1 MTRSTGRFPSAY
13 RAACPSAEKFNRA
26 EYAPSWY
33 IFDTQILKHSDW
45 RTHMKLIS
53 LLVLGVMAV
62 AMSASAQEETTD
74 PIQKALLAA
83 PNAAMAKDATVIKWK
98 PDFTYEVLK
107 KGTSLMVCYDL
118 TGWPGERPF
127 SVECTSSE
135 ANLPRVAQNRKLA
148 ALGTAGASD
157 RSKIDEAVAAAAK
170 DGTRIMSEVGSIWY
184 KFWGNSEATAVRHS
198 FIAVPNLRGKDVS
211 LPEVRYAGGSWVMFA
226 GTSEAH
232 IMLPGL

>member
-1 MTRSTGRFPSAY
+1 
-13 RAACPSAEKFNRA
+13 
-26 EYAPSWY
+26 
-33 IFDTQILKHSDW
+33 
-45 RTHMKLIS
+45 MKLIS
-53 LLVLGVMAV
+53 LFIVGVMAV
-62 AMSASAQEETTD
+62 AMSASAQAQTVKKETTD

-83 PNAAMAKDATVIKWK
+83 PNAAMARDATVIKWK

-211 LPEVRYAGGSWVMFA
+211 LPEVRDANGSWVMFA

>member
-1 MTRSTGRFPSAY
+1 
-13 RAACPSAEKFNRA
+13 
-26 EYAPSWY
+26 
-33 IFDTQILKHSDW
+33 
-45 RTHMKLIS
+45 MKLIS
-53 LLVLGVMAV
+53 LSVLGVMAV
-62 AMSASAQEETTD
+62 AMSASAQAQTTEPLKKETTD
-74 PIQKALLAA
+74 PIKKALLAA

-107 KGTSLMVCYDL
+107 QGTSRMVCYDL

-148 ALGTAGASD
+148 AILGVQGASN
-157 RSKIDEAVAAAAK
+157 RGKIDEAVAAAAK

-184 KFWGNSEATAVRHS
+184 KFWGDSEATAVRHS

-211 LPEVRYAGGSWVMFA
+211 LPEVRDAGGSWVMFA

>member
-1 MTRSTGRFPSAY
+1 
-13 RAACPSAEKFNRA
+13 
-26 EYAPSWY
+26 
-33 IFDTQILKHSDW
+33 
-45 RTHMKLIS
+45 MKLIS
-53 LLVLGVMAV
+53 PFVLAVMAV
-62 AMSASAQEETTD
+62 AMSASAQAQTTD
-74 PIQKALLAA
+74 PIKKALLAA

-107 KGTSLMVCYDL
+107 KGTSRMVCYDL

-198 FIAVPNLRGKDVS
+198 FIAAPNKTGKDMG
-211 LPEVRYAGGSWVMFA
+211 LPEVRDANGSWVMFA

>member
-1 MTRSTGRFPSAY
+1 
-13 RAACPSAEKFNRA
+13 
-26 EYAPSWY
+26 
-33 IFDTQILKHSDW
+33 
-45 RTHMKLIS
+45 MKLIS
-53 LLVLGVMAV
+53 PFVLAVMAF
-62 AMSASAQEETTD
+62 AMSASAQAQTTD

-83 PNAAMAKDATVIKWK
+83 PNAAMARDATVIKWK

-107 KGTSLMVCYDL
+107 KGTSRMVCYEL

-148 ALGTAGASD
+148 GMAGGDQKKTA
-157 RSKIDEAVAAAAK
+157 ELVAAAGK

-198 FIAVPNLRGKDVS
+198 FIAVPNKTGKDVG
-211 LPEVRYAGGSWVMFA
+211 LPEVRDANGSWVMFA

>member
-1 MTRSTGRFPSAY
+1 
-13 RAACPSAEKFNRA
+13 
-26 EYAPSWY
+26 
-33 IFDTQILKHSDW
+33 
-45 RTHMKLIS
+45 MKLIS
-53 LLVLGVMAV
+53 PFVLAVMAF
-62 AMSASAQEETTD
+62 AMSASAQAQTTD

-83 PNAAMAKDATVIKWK
+83 PNAAMARDATVIKWK

-107 KGTSLMVCYDL
+107 KGTSRMVCYDL

-148 ALGTAGASD
+148 AMGVAGASD
-157 RSKIDEAVAAAAK
+157 RGKIDGAVAAAAK

-198 FIAVPNLRGKDVS
+198 FIAMPNKTGKDVG
-211 LPEVRYAGGSWVMFA
+211 LPEVRDANGSWVMFA

>member
-1 MTRSTGRFPSAY
+1 MR
-13 RAACPSAEKFNRA
+13 
-26 EYAPSWY
+26 
-33 IFDTQILKHSDW
+33 
-45 RTHMKLIS
+45 LIS
-53 LLVLGVMAV
+53 LFVLGVLAV
-62 AMSASAQEETTD
+62 AMSAPAQAQTTD
-74 PIQKALLAA
+74 PIKKALLAA
-83 PNAAMAKDATVIKWK
+83 PNEAMAKDATVIKWK

-107 KGTSLMVCYDL
+107 KGTSRMVCYDL

-148 ALGTAGASD
+148 AMGGSRASD
-157 RSKIDEAVAAAAK
+157 RSKIDGAVAAAGK

-184 KFWGNSEATAVRHS
+184 KFWGNSEATAVKHS
-198 FIAVPNLRGKDVS
+198 FIAMPNLTGKDVG
-211 LPEVRYAGGSWVMFA
+211 LPEVRDAGGSWVMFA

>member
-1 MTRSTGRFPSAY
+1 MSGRYTFTNNTQTGLGTWIGWPVDVSFP
-13 RAACPSAEKFNRA
+13 
-26 EYAPSWY
+26 
-33 IFDTQILKHSDW
+33 
-45 RTHMKLIS
+45 
-53 LLVLGVMAV
+53 VLGALAV
-62 AMSASAQEETTD
+62 STNVVAQTTD

-83 PNAAMAKDATVIKWK
+83 PNAAMARDATVIKWK

-107 KGTSLMVCYDL
+107 KGPSRMVCYEL

-148 ALGTAGASD
+148 GMAGGDQKKTA
-157 RSKIDEAVAAAAK
+157 ELVAAAGK

-184 KFWGNSEATAVRHS
+184 KFWGNSEATAVKHS
-198 FIAVPNLRGKDVS
+198 FIAMPNHTGKDVG
-211 LPEVRYAGGSWVMFA
+211 LPEVRDANGSWVMFA

>member
-1 MTRSTGRFPSAY
+1 
-13 RAACPSAEKFNRA
+13 
-26 EYAPSWY
+26 
-33 IFDTQILKHSDW
+33 
-45 RTHMKLIS
+45 MKLIS
-53 LLVLGVMAV
+53 PFVLAVMAF
-62 AMSASAQEETTD
+62 AMSASAQAQTTDPIKKETTD
-74 PIQKALLAA
+74 PIKKALLAA
-83 PNAAMAKDATVIKWK
+83 PNAAMARDATVIKWK

-127 SVECTSSE
+127 SVECTSTE
-135 ANLPRVAQNRKLA
+135 KNLPRVAQNRKLA
-148 ALGTAGASD
+148 ALGVAGASD
-157 RSKIDEAVAAAAK
+157 RGKIDEAVAAAAK

-198 FIAVPNLRGKDVS
+198 FIAAPNKTGKDMG
-211 LPEVRYAGGSWVMFA
+211 LPEVRDANGSWVMFP

>member
-1 MTRSTGRFPSAY
+1 MR
-13 RAACPSAEKFNRA
+13 
-26 EYAPSWY
+26 
-33 IFDTQILKHSDW
+33 
-45 RTHMKLIS
+45 LIS
-53 LLVLGVMAV
+53 LFVLGVLAVSTNAV
-62 AMSASAQEETTD
+62 AQTTDPIKKETTD

-127 SVECTSSE
+127 SVECTSTE
-135 ANLPRVAQNRKLA
+135 KNLPRVAQNRKLA

-157 RSKIDEAVAAAAK
+157 RGKIDEAVAAAAK

-198 FIAVPNLRGKDVS
+198 FIAVPNKTGKDVG
-211 LPEVRYAGGSWVMFA
+211 LPEVRDANGSWVMFA

>member
-1 MTRSTGRFPSAY
+1 
-13 RAACPSAEKFNRA
+13 
-26 EYAPSWY
+26 
-33 IFDTQILKHSDW
+33 
-45 RTHMKLIS
+45 MKLIS
-53 LLVLGVMAV
+53 LFVLGALAV
-62 AMSASAQEETTD
+62 STNVVAQTTD

-83 PNAAMAKDATVIKWK
+83 PNAAMARDATVIKWK

-157 RSKIDEAVAAAAK
+157 RSKVDEAVAAAGE
-170 DGTRIMSEVGSIWY
+170 DGTRIMSEVGAIWD
-184 KFWGNSEATAVRHS
+184 KVLGNSEATSVRHS

-211 LPEVRYAGGSWVMFA
+211 LPEVRDAGGSWVMFA

>member
-1 MTRSTGRFPSAY
+1 
-13 RAACPSAEKFNRA
+13 
-26 EYAPSWY
+26 
-33 IFDTQILKHSDW
+33 
-45 RTHMKLIS
+45 
-53 LLVLGVMAV
+53 MAR
-62 AMSASAQEETTD
+62 
-74 PIQKALLAA
+74 
-83 PNAAMAKDATVIKWK
+83 DATVIKWK

-127 SVECTSSE
+127 SVECTSTE
-135 ANLPRVAQNRKLA
+135 KNLPRVAQNRKLA
-148 ALGTAGASD
+148 ALGVAGASD

-198 FIAVPNLRGKDVS
+198 FIAAPYKTGKDMG
-211 LPEVRYAGGSWVMFA
+211 LPEVRDANGAWVMFA

>member
-1 MTRSTGRFPSAY
+1 
-13 RAACPSAEKFNRA
+13 
-26 EYAPSWY
+26 
-33 IFDTQILKHSDW
+33 
-45 RTHMKLIS
+45 MKLIS
-53 LLVLGVMAV
+53 LFVLGVMAV
-62 AMSASAQEETTD
+62 AMSAQAQAQTTDPIKKETTD
-74 PIQKALLAA
+74 PIKKALLAA

-107 KGTSLMVCYDL
+107 KGTSRMVCYDL

-157 RSKIDEAVAAAAK
+157 RSKIDEAVAAAGK

-198 FIAVPNLRGKDVS
+198 FIAVPNKTGKDVG
-211 LPEVRYAGGSWVMFA
+211 LPEVRDAGGSWVMFA

>member
-1 MTRSTGRFPSAY
+1 
-13 RAACPSAEKFNRA
+13 
-26 EYAPSWY
+26 
-33 IFDTQILKHSDW
+33 
-45 RTHMKLIS
+45 MKLIS

-62 AMSASAQEETTD
+62 AMSASAQAQTTDHIKKETTD

-127 SVECTSSE
+127 SVECTSTE
-135 ANLPRVAQNRKLA
+135 KNLPRVAQNRKLA

-157 RSKIDEAVAAAAK
+157 RGKIDEAVAAAAK

-198 FIAVPNLRGKDVS
+198 FIAAPNKTGKDMG
-211 LPEVRYAGGSWVMFA
+211 LPEVRDANGSWVMFA

>member
-1 MTRSTGRFPSAY
+1 MR
-13 RAACPSAEKFNRA
+13 
-26 EYAPSWY
+26 
-33 IFDTQILKHSDW
+33 
-45 RTHMKLIS
+45 LIS
-53 LLVLGVMAV
+53 LFVLGVLAV
-62 AMSASAQEETTD
+62 AMSASAQAQTTD
-74 PIQKALLAA
+74 PIKKALLAA

-107 KGTSLMVCYDL
+107 KGPGRMVCYDL

-148 ALGTAGASD
+148 GMAGGDQKKTA
-157 RSKIDEAVAAAAK
+157 ELVAAAGK

-184 KFWGNSEATAVRHS
+184 KFWGNSEATAVKHS
-198 FIAVPNLRGKDVS
+198 FIAMPNHTGSQVG
-211 LPEVRYAGGSWVMFA
+211 LPEVRDAGGSWVMFA

>member
-1 MTRSTGRFPSAY
+1 
-13 RAACPSAEKFNRA
+13 
-26 EYAPSWY
+26 
-33 IFDTQILKHSDW
+33 
-45 RTHMKLIS
+45 MKLIS
-53 LLVLGVMAV
+53 PFVLAVMAF
-62 AMSASAQEETTD
+62 AMSASAQAQTTD
-74 PIQKALLAA
+74 PIKKALLAA
-83 PNAAMAKDATVIKWK
+83 PNAAMARDATVIKWK

-127 SVECTSSE
+127 SVECTSTE
-135 ANLPRVAQNRKLA
+135 KNLPRVAQNRKLA
-148 ALGTAGASD
+148 ALGVAGASD
-157 RSKIDEAVAAAAK
+157 RGKIDEAVAAAAK

-198 FIAVPNLRGKDVS
+198 FIAAPNKTGKDMG
-211 LPEVRYAGGSWVMFA
+211 LPEVRDANGSWVMFP

>member
-1 MTRSTGRFPSAY
+1 LSGRYTFTNNTQTGLGTWIGWPVDVSFP
-13 RAACPSAEKFNRA
+13 
-26 EYAPSWY
+26 
-33 IFDTQILKHSDW
+33 
-45 RTHMKLIS
+45 
-53 LLVLGVMAV
+53 VLGALAV
-62 AMSASAQEETTD
+62 STNVVAQTTD

-83 PNAAMAKDATVIKWK
+83 PNAAMARDATVIKWK
-98 PDFTYEVLK
+98 PDFTYEELK
-107 KGTSLMVCYDL
+107 KGTSRMVCYDL

-148 ALGTAGASD
+148 GMAGGDQKKTA
-157 RSKIDEAVAAAAK
+157 ELVAAAGK

-184 KFWGNSEATAVRHS
+184 KFWGNSEATAVKHS
-198 FIAVPNLRGKDVS
+198 FIAMPNHTGKDVG
-211 LPEVRYAGGSWVMFA
+211 LPEARDANGSWVMFA